1 MQKRKIMKKRIISS
15 LIIVFLIFMF
25 IIFYKSLNKSSFYEP
40 TSQIK
45 NIPQFFAKS
54 FYSKEKIN
62 SKKIFVKDKYYL
74 LNIWASWCVPCR
86 EEHPLLLNLSKNKKI
101 EIIGLNYKDKL
112 SNAQKFLKELG
123 DPYEII
129 LLDQD
134 GTKAI
139 EWGAFGVPETFL
151 IYKNKIVKKFI
162 GPLDQNFL
170 VEIEQIIK

>member
-62 SKKIFVKDKYYL
+62 SKKIFFKDKYYL

-101 EIIGLNYKDKL
+101 EIIGINYKDKIEKAKNFLNELNNPYHLIL
-112 SNAQKFLKELG
+112 S
-123 DPYEII
+123 
-129 LLDQD
+129 DQN
-134 GTKAI
+134 GTIAI
-139 EWGAFGVPETFL
+139 EWGAYGVPESFL
-151 IYKNKIVKKFI
+151 IYNDKILLKII
-162 GPLDQNFL
+162 GPLNENLLFK
-170 VEIEQIIK
+170 IKKLIK

>member
-15 LIIVFLIFMF
+15 TIIVFLIFMF

-86 EEHPLLLNLSKNKKI
+86 EEHPLLLNLSKNKQI
-101 EIIGLNYKDKL
+101 EIIGLNYKDNNK
-112 SNAQKFLKELG
+112 NAKFFLEELTNPYKTIISDKEGL
-123 DPYEII
+123 I
-129 LLDQD
+129 
-134 GTKAI
+134 AI
-139 EWGAFGVPETFL
+139 EWGAYGVPESFL
-151 IYKNKIVKKFI
+151 INKKKIIKRFI
-162 GPLDQNFL
+162 GPLNKDSLF
-170 VEIEQIIK
+170 EIKSIIK

>member
-1 MQKRKIMKKRIISS
+1 MKKSITFLLIIIS
-15 LIIVFLIFMF
+15 LVFVFIV
-25 IIFYKSLNKSSFYEP
+25 FYKSLNESSFYKPE
-40 TSQIK
+40 SKIK
-45 NIPQFFAKS
+45 NIPQFLAKS
-54 FYSKEKIN
+54 FYSKKEI
-62 SKKIFVKDKYYL
+62 STKKIFDEDKYYL
-74 LNIWASWCVPCR
+74 FNIWASWCVPCR
-86 EEHPLLLNLSKNKKI
+86 DEHPILVNLSKNKQL
-101 EIIGLNYKDKL
+101 ELIGLNYKDNIN
-112 SNAQKFLKELG
+112 NAQKFLDELG

-162 GPLDQNFL
+162 GPLDQNLL